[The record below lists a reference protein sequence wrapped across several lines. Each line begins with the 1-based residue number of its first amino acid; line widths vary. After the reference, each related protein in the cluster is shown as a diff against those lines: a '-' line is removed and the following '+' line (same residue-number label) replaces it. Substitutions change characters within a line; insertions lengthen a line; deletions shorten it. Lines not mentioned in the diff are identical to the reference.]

1 MKKEKQQDS
10 ILQYIIMALLIVT
23 IIVGI
28 TLIACTNTYAEEVP
42 PTEEDQPT
50 EDPAPQWYDKV
61 ADWCL
66 SNIDTIISAVATA
79 FATIATGVI
88 ASVFKKARRSNAL
101 AIDSIRGY
109 DDTIASI
116 CTAMNQS
123 ADELADLLK
132 KNESI
137 EELFAPLFEKMA
149 GQEQRLADAYKTIRA
164 ILDTLVVMVD
174 KSTLPTSTKERIE
187 EIRAEA
193 VRTEKVVTNS
203 DATD

>member
-1 MKKEKQQDS
+1 MKKEKQQQDS
-10 ILQYIIMALLIVT
+10 ILHYIIMALLIVT

-28 TLIACTNTYAEEVP
+28 TIIACTNTYAEEV
-42 PTEEDQPT
+42 QPT

-66 SNIDTIISAVATA
+66 SNADTIIYAIFTAVAT
-79 FATIATGVI
+79 TTVGVI
-88 ASVFKKARRSNAL
+88 ANVFKKVRRSNAL
-101 AIDSIRGY
+101 TIESISGY

-149 GQEQRLADAYKTIRA
+149 GQEQRLADVYKTIRA
-164 ILDTLVVMVD
+164 IMDTLGVMVD
-174 KSTLPTSTKERIE
+174 KSTLPTATKERIE

-193 VRTEKVVTNS
+193 VRVEKAVINIEP
-203 DATD
+203 TD